1 MLGSD
6 GTSEITITPE
16 SVSATRDGQP
26 EKLRRYLA
34 GDVDKILLMALRKE
48 SERRYPSVEE
58 FSEDIRRHLEG
69 QPVIARKDLLY
80 YRSTKFIKRNKATFI
95 AVALTAV
102 ILVIVAVALSLLTAR
117 SQIASIAVL
126 PFVNASAYRQYGVSQ

>member
-1 MLGSD
+1 M
-6 GTSEITITPE
+6 
-16 SVSATRDGQP
+16 SATRDGQP

-102 ILVIVAVALSLLTAR
+102 ILVIVAVALCSHGPESNSFNSGLALR
-117 SQIASIAVL
+117 
-126 PFVNASAYRQYGVSQ
+126 